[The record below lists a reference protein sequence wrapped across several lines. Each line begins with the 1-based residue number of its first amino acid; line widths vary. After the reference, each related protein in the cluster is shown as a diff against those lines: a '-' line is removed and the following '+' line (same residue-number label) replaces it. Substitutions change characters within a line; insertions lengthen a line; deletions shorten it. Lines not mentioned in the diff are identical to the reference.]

1 MSVKVLKR
9 GEGGPLVRKWQNFL
23 RGQGFASTV
32 TGQFDADT
40 EQATRD
46 FQTKYKLDIDGKV
59 GNETFGKAML
69 LGFELVDFT
78 EEADSR
84 WPKEPKFTPVRST
97 SERQGLLGR
106 FRFAPDPQL
115 DNPEAIRILDD
126 WEAQYIVR
134 LTIPQLVGV
143 KGANKSG
150 AVRFHRLAAEQLV
163 GLWDAWSEAGLI
175 DRVLTFEGAFNA
187 RFVRGSRT
195 NLSNHAFGTAFD
207 INFGWNRLGVEPAWP
222 NQQGCL
228 FELIPLAHKW
238 GFYWGGH
245 FQRRDGMHFEIAKLL

>member
-1 MSVKVLKR
+1 MLDALLAEAR
-9 GEGGPLVRKWQNFL
+9 L
-23 RGQGFASTV
+23 RWGL
-32 TGQFDADT
+32 DPADGM
-40 EQATRD
+40 A
-46 FQTKYKLDIDGKV
+46 V
-59 GNETFGKAML
+59 
-69 LGFELVDFT
+69 
-78 EEADSR
+78 
-84 WPKEPKFTPVRST
+84 
-97 SERQGLLGR
+97 
-106 FRFAPDPQL
+106 
-115 DNPEAIRILDD
+115 
-126 WEAQYIVR
+126 
-134 LTIPQLVGV
+134 IP
-143 KGANKSG
+143 
-150 AVRFHRLAAEQLV
+150 AEQLV